1 MRNERINLKQKN
13 MKLMPLLILQ
23 FLCMG
28 YIVFTGPIVTSN
40 IVVLSIEV
48 FALFL
53 VAWTLWTIKFDKF
66 SLLKQSTKKSR
77 LVPKGPFVYIRH
89 PIYTALIILSTSW
102 IYTQINIFR
111 VLVWVIL
118 MVSVVLTIIY
128 YEHVLS
134 KTVSDFGLYKQRT
147 YRIIPFIY

>member
-1 MRNERINLKQKN
+1 
-13 MKLMPLLILQ
+13 MKLMPLLTLQ
-23 FLCMG
+23 LLCMG
-28 YIVFTGPIVTSN
+28 YIVFTGSIVTGN
-40 IVVLSIEV
+40 IVVLSFEV

-53 VAWTLWTIKFDKF
+53 VVWTLWTIKFDKF

-102 IYTQINIFR
+102 IYTQINIPR
-111 VLVWVIL
+111 VLVWIIL

-128 YEHVLS
+128 YEHILS
-134 KTVSDFGLYKQRT
+134 KNVSDFGLYKQRT

>member
-1 MRNERINLKQKN
+1 MA
-13 MKLMPLLILQ
+13 
-23 FLCMG
+23 
-28 YIVFTGPIVTSN
+28 YIVFTGPIFTSN
-40 IVVLSIEV
+40 IVVLSFEV

-53 VAWTLWTIKFDKF
+53 IAWTLWTIKFDKF

-102 IYTQINIFR
+102 VYSQINIPR
-111 VLVWVIL
+111 VLVWIIL
-118 MVSVVLTIIY
+118 MVTVILTIIY
-128 YEHVLS
+128 YEHILS
-134 KTVSDFGLYKQRT
+134 KQVSDFGLYKQRT

>member
-1 MRNERINLKQKN
+1 
-13 MKLMPLLILQ
+13 
-23 FLCMG
+23 MG

-40 IVVLSIEV
+40 IVILSFEV

-53 VAWTLWTIKFDKF
+53 IAWTLWTIKFDKF

-102 IYTQINIFR
+102 VYSRLDIPR
-111 VLVWVIL
+111 VLVWCIL
-118 MVSVVLTIIY
+118 MVTVVLTIIY
-128 YEHVLS
+128 YENILS
-134 KTVSDFGLYKQRT
+134 IKVSDFGLYKQRT
-147 YRIIPFIY
+147 YRILPFIY